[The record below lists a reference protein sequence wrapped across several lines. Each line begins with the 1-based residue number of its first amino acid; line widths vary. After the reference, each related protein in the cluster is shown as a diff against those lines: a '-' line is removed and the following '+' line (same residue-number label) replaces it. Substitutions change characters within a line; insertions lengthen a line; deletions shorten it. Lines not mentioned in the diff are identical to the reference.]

1 MTAIGND
8 YLSSLRST
16 NMAAKTT
23 GSDMLNQAS
32 FLKLMTAQLKMQD
45 PFSPMD
51 NSQMVAQMAT
61 FSQVAGTAEMN
72 QSLSSIKSLLGGMSD
87 SLATSRIPD
96 AANWIG
102 KSMLVSGDIVTPDR
116 YGVYGGEVK
125 LASDAADMTIDLVDA
140 RGNIVKT
147 LEIGQ
152 KSAGDTVAFYW
163 DGKDADGNMIDS
175 QALQVVVNGATPSS
189 ISTWAAIAGVQ
200 SPADA
205 SSAKL
210 ITAIGQFSPS
220 DAKKLS

>member
-1 MTAIGND
+1 MTTISNNVSS
-8 YLSSLRST
+8 LSSTS
-16 NMAAKTT
+16 AAARTT

-72 QSLSSIKSLLGGMSD
+72 QSLSNIKSLLGGMSD
-87 SLATSRIPD
+87 GLSASRIPD

-102 KSMLVSGDIVTPDR
+102 KSMLVNGDIVTPDR
-116 YGVYGGEVK
+116 HGVYGGEVK
-125 LASDAADMTIDLVDA
+125 LAEDATAMSIDLVDA
-140 RGNIVKT
+140 QGNVVKT
-147 LEIGQ
+147 IDIGQ
-152 KSAGDTVAFYW
+152 KSAGDSVAFYW
-163 DGKDADGNMIDS
+163 DGTDEAGNTIDS
-175 QALQVVVNGATPSS
+175 QALQVVVNGARPSS